1 MTEESDDTLLKK
13 DLLLAISKLRIRLI
27 NAVDTNT
34 EDKEAIELSESIV
47 KSLEELNVLP
57 KGPIQ

>member
-1 MTEESDDTLLKK
+1 MGQESDDSLLKK

-27 NAVDTNT
+27 DAIDTNI
-34 EDKEAIELSESIV
+34 EDREALELSESIV

-57 KGPIQ
+57 KGIIP